1 VPLGKGRCD
10 IRLQIDKEAEVQ
22 ISIDGSECNEPLP
35 RYGITGFDFEVRD
48 SRGETILLSPPS
60 RRNEYTAV
68 VRIRDSA
75 SGTGRYHFRLSWN
88 IAGYDPER
96 DRQPDKRVA
105 MQQGVEVCQE
115 AVVSRIADQYHY
127 GDVSVQNIRADDKGR
142 VRSIDVRKRSPG
154 QKPGLESSRRAR

>member
-1 VPLGKGRCD
+1 
-10 IRLQIDKEAEVQ
+10 
-22 ISIDGSECNEPLP
+22 
-35 RYGITGFDFEVRD
+35 
-48 SRGETILLSPPS
+48 
-60 RRNEYTAV
+60 